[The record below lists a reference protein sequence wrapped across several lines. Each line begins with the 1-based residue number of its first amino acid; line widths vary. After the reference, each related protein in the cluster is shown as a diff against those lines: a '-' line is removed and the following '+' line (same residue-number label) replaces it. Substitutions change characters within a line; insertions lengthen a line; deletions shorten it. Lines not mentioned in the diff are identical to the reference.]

1 MKKIFILGITGSI
14 GQSTVE
20 VVRTHPDKFTIVG
33 ASAHRNI
40 NKLLKLAKEFQIKN
54 LVITSKLKKNEL
66 PNDIKIHIGE
76 EALIDFVRNSDY
88 DILLNA
94 ITGSAGL
101 KSSIETLKR
110 GKNLALANKESLVMA
125 GHLVKKIQSE
135 TGAKLLPVDSEHS
148 AIFQILHNE
157 NNKEVNNL
165 ILTASGGPFKNLD
178 KKEFSK
184 ITLADT
190 LKHPTW
196 KMGSKI
202 TIDSST
208 LMNKGLEVIEAH
220 WLYGIDYDHIQAVI
234 HPQSIIHSMVEF
246 IDGSIF
252 AQMSEPTMRLPILYA
267 LTYPKRI
274 KSNIVSTNMLKMRD
288 LTFMEISTDKYPLF
302 KLANEVGKAGGIL
315 PTIMNAVNEIAVQLF
330 IDGKITYLDIPKMVI
345 NYVEQSENIV
355 NPDLNSILE
364 INTLTHNEA
373 YLKFRRFI

>member
-20 VVRTHPDKFTIVG
+20 VVRAHPDKFKIVG

-76 EALIDFVRNSDY
+76 EALIDFVRNSEY

-220 WLYGIDYDHIQAVI
+220 WLYDIDYDHIQAVI

-330 IDGKITYLDIPKMVI
+330 IEGKITYLDIPRMVI
-345 NYVEQSENIV
+345 NYVEQSENII

-364 INTLTHNEA
+364 INLLTHKEA

>member
-14 GQSTVE
+14 GKSTVE
-20 VVRTHPDKFTIVG
+20 VVRAHPDKFKIVG

-40 NKLLKLAKEFQIKN
+40 NKLKKYAKEFEIKN
-54 LVITSKLKKNEL
+54 LVLTSELKKNEL
-66 PNDIKIHIGE
+66 PNDIKIHCGE
-76 EALIDFVRNSDY
+76 AELLDLVRNSDY

-94 ITGSAGL
+94 IAGSAGL

-135 TGAKLLPVDSEHS
+135 TNAKLLPVDSEHS
-148 AIFQILHNE
+148 AIFQILHNQD
-157 NNKEVNNL
+157 NKEVKNL
-165 ILTASGGPFKNLD
+165 ILTASGGPFRNLD

-220 WLYGIDYDHIQAVI
+220 WLYDIDFDNIQAVI

-267 LTYPKRI
+267 LTFPKRI
-274 KSNIVSTNMLKMRD
+274 KSNIVSTNMMKMRD
-288 LTFMEISTDKYPLF
+288 LTFMEISKEKYPLF
-302 KLANEVGKAGGIL
+302 KFANEVGKAGGIL
-315 PTIMNAVNEIAVQLF
+315 PTIMNAVNEVAVQLF
-330 IDGKITYLDIPKMVI
+330 IEGKITYLDIPKMVI
-345 NYVEQSENIV
+345 KYVEKSENIIL
-355 NPDLNSILE
+355 PSINSIIE
-364 INTLTHNEA
+364 INNLTHKDA
-373 YLKFRRFI
+373 YLNFRRYI

>member
-1 MKKIFILGITGSI
+1 MKEIFILGITGSI

-20 VVRTHPDKFTIVG
+20 VVRSHPDKFKIVG
-33 ASAHRNI
+33 ASAHRNVG
-40 NKLLKLAKEFQIKN
+40 KLLKLAKEFHIKN
-54 LVITSKLKKNEL
+54 LVLTSELTKNKL
-66 PNDIKIHIGE
+66 PNDVKIHTGE
-76 EALIDFVRNSDY
+76 NALLDLVRNSDY

-94 ITGSAGL
+94 IAGSAGL

-125 GHLVKKIQSE
+125 GHLVRKIQSE

-157 NNKEVNNL
+157 KNKEVNNL
-165 ILTASGGPFKNLD
+165 ILTASGGPFRNLD

-196 KMGSKI
+196 EMGSKI

-220 WLYGIDYDHIQAVI
+220 WLYDIDYDHIQAVI

-267 LTYPKRI
+267 LTYPNRI
-274 KSNIVSTNMLKMRD
+274 KSNIVSTNMFKMRD

-330 IDGKITYLDIPKMVI
+330 IEGKITYLDIPKMVI
-345 NYVEQSENIV
+345 NYVEQSDNIA

-364 INTLTHNEA
+364 LNSLTHNDA
-373 YLKFRRFI
+373 YLKFRSFI

>member
-14 GQSTVE
+14 GQSAVE
-20 VVRTHPDKFTIVG
+20 VVRAHPNEFKIIG

-40 NKLLKLAKEFQIKN
+40 DKLLKLAKEFQIEN
-54 LVITSKLKKNEL
+54 LVVTAELTKNEL
-66 PNDIKIHIGE
+66 PDGSRILVGE
-76 EALIDFVRNSDY
+76 TALLDLVRNADY

-94 ITGSAGL
+94 IAGSAGL

-125 GHLVKKIQSE
+125 GHLVKKIQAE
-135 TGAKLLPVDSEHS
+135 TGAELLPVDSEHS

-157 NNKEVNNL
+157 KNKEVNNL
-165 ILTASGGPFKNLD
+165 ILTASGGPFRNLD

-196 KMGSKI
+196 EMGSKI

-220 WLYGIDYDHIQAVI
+220 WLYDIDYDHIQAVI

-267 LTYPKRI
+267 LTYPNRI
-274 KSNIVSTNMLKMRD
+274 KSDIVSTNMFKMRD
-288 LTFMEISTDKYPLF
+288 LTFMEISTEKYPLF

-315 PTIMNAVNEIAVQLF
+315 PTIMNAVNEMAVQLF
-330 IDGKITYLDIPKMVI
+330 IEGKISYLDISKMVI
-345 NYVEQSENIV
+345 SYIEQSDNIE
-355 NPDLNSILE
+355 NPDIETILKLN
-364 INTLTHNEA
+364 NLTHKRA
-373 YLKFRRFI
+373 YLEFRRFI

>member
-364 INTLTHNEA
+364 INTLTHKEA

>member
-20 VVRTHPDKFTIVG
+20 VVRAHPDKFTIVG

-364 INTLTHNEA
+364 INTLTHKEA

>member
-20 VVRTHPDKFTIVG
+20 VVRAHPDKFKIVG
-33 ASAHRNI
+33 ASAHRNVR
-40 NKLLKLAKEFQIKN
+40 KLEQLAKEFHIKN
-54 LVITSKLKKNEL
+54 LVLTSELTKNEL
-66 PNDIKIHIGE
+66 PSDVKIHTGE
-76 EALIDFVRNSDY
+76 DALLDLVRNSDY

-94 ITGSAGL
+94 IAGSAGL

-125 GHLVKKIQSE
+125 GHLVRKIQSE

-148 AIFQILHNE
+148 AIFQILHNKK
-157 NNKEVNNL
+157 NKEVNNL
-165 ILTASGGPFKNLD
+165 ILTASGGPFRNLD
-178 KKEFSK
+178 KKEFYK

-196 KMGSKI
+196 EMGSKI

-220 WLYGIDYDHIQAVI
+220 WLYDIDYDHIQAVI

-267 LTYPKRI
+267 LTYPNRI
-274 KSNIVSTNMLKMRD
+274 KSNIVSTNMFKMRD

-330 IDGKITYLDIPKMVI
+330 IEGKITYLDIPKMVI
-345 NYVEQSENIV
+345 NYVEQSDNIA

-364 INTLTHNEA
+364 LNSLTHNDA
-373 YLKFRRFI
+373 YLKFRSYL